1 MEQLKLYS
9 KDESQTYELPK
20 AELTIGGDAVGTE
33 IQMAA
38 GNLVRY
44 IQGYRK
50 VIRATWDYFPA
61 DLLAQ
66 VTGVIRSGGWYRLD
80 YPDIDGTDK
89 SGYFKIE
96 PTEMGVFTYLDGAP
110 VWHSLTLAF
119 TARDVEV

>member
-9 KDESQTYELPK
+9 KDESTVFELPK
-20 AELTIGGDAVGTE
+20 ADITIGGDAVGTE

-38 GNLVRY
+38 GNLVHY

-66 VTGVIRSGGWYRLD
+66 ITGVIRSGGWYRLD
-80 YPDIDGTDK
+80 YPDIDGTDRT
-89 SGYFKIE
+89 GFFKVE
-96 PTEMGVFTYLDGAP
+96 PSQMGVFTYLEGAP
-110 VWHSLTLAF
+110 VWHGLTLAF
-119 TARDVEV
+119 TAREVEV